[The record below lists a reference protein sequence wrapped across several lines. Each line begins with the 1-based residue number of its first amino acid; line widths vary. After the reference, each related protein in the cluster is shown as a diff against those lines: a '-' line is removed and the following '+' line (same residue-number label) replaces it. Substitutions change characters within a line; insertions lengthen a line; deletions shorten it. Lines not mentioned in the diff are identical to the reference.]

1 MQGNVIFED
10 GEDKVRVKNP
20 QQAKYVA
27 ELLNVTT
34 NDLNTALCERVIAA
48 RGDVIQKCH
57 THTEAEYGR
66 DALGKAIY
74 DRLFQ
79 WIVEKIN
86 SAIAV
91 DKKSVS
97 KTYRSSVIGVLDIY
111 GFEIFDCNSFEQF
124 CINYCNEKL
133 QQLFIGIFSIY
144 LQ

>member
-1 MQGNVIFED
+1 MEVSNHKEI
-10 GEDKVRVKNP
+10 
-20 QQAKYVA
+20 KYVS
-27 ELLNVTT
+27 ELLSVTPQELT
-34 NDLNTALCERVIAA
+34 RSLCERVIAA
-48 RGDVIQKCH
+48 RGDVIAKCH

-66 DALGKAIY
+66 DALSKAIY
-74 DRLFQ
+74 DRLFT

-111 GFEIFDCNSFEQF
+111 GFEIFDNNSFEQF

-133 QQLFIGIFSIY
+133 QQLFIGRCNTSLNKI
-144 LQ
+144 Q